1 MSSEKKLF
9 LLDAYALIYR
19 SYYAFI
25 RNPRVNSKG
34 MNTSAIFGFVN
45 TLEEILRK
53 EKPSHIAV
61 VFDPP
66 TPTFRN
72 EIFPEYKANREET
85 PEDIRKSVPYIKK
98 IIEAYNIPILEIAG
112 FEADDVVGTTA
123 TIAEKQ
129 GFITYMMTPDKDF
142 CQLVSD
148 KILIYKPSRSG
159 NEAEVWG
166 LEEVKKNFDVK
177 DPLQVIDILGLW
189 GDASDN
195 VPGAP
200 GIGEVTSKKLISEF
214 GSIENLYENLD
225 KLKPKVQEI
234 LTNNKEKIFL
244 SKNLVTIKR
253 DVPLPVEPADLRPG
267 DMKVQEIKALFE
279 ELEFKTLMQ
288 RIIPESTPARENAVQ
303 GMLFGEPQKET
314 KEETTEETGYKNLAS
329 IETTEHRYHLAGSPE
344 ERRGLAGQLE
354 KLRSF
359 CFDTETSGLDAH
371 SSRLV
376 GLSFSFH
383 AHEAWY
389 VPVPED
395 MNQAKEILRDFKS
408 LLENPGIQKV
418 GQNIKFD
425 ILALKK
431 YDVQVQGPL
440 FDTML
445 AHYLLQP
452 DLRHNLNYLAEIYLG
467 YSPVT
472 IEELIGK
479 KGKNQ
484 LSMRDVDLE
493 AIKEYAAEDA
503 DITWQLKE
511 KLEKELKENNLEKL
525 FKEVE
530 MPLVYVLAEMEWA
543 GIKLDSSILD
553 SFAVELN
560 SEAEKIE
567 KEIFNMAGEQF
578 NLQSPKQLG
587 EVLFERMK
595 VISNPSK
602 TKTNQYSTGED
613 VLEKIADKHPII
625 SKILEYR
632 GLKKLIST
640 YVEAL
645 PKLVNTETGKI
656 HTSFNQ
662 AIAST
667 GRLSSTNPNLQNIP
681 IREERGRE
689 IRKAFISSGENHILL
704 AADYSQIELRLMAH
718 MSKDEAMIQAFLNK
732 EDIHAATAAKIH
744 GIALKDV
751 TRDMRSQAKTAN
763 FGIIYGISAF
773 GLSQRLNISREEAK
787 KLIDGYF
794 SSYPAVKTY
803 MDNNIREA
811 REKGFVETIMGRRR
825 TLPDINSRNAVVR
838 GMAERNAINAPIQG
852 SAADIIKIAMI
863 NILKRF
869 EKEKIQSKLVLQVHD
884 ELVFDVLQSEL
895 ENVKQIAR
903 EEMENAVSLSVPLTV
918 DLGTGNNWLEA
929 H

>member
-1 MSSEKKLF
+1 MSSENKLF

-25 RNPRVNSKG
+25 RNPRLNSKG

-85 PEDIRKSVPYIKK
+85 PEDIRRSVPYIKK

-123 TIAEKQ
+123 TLAEKQ

-148 KILIYKPSRSG
+148 KILIYKPARSG

-166 LEEVKKNFDVK
+166 PDEVKKNFEVK
-177 DPLQVIDILGLW
+177 DPSQVIDILGLW

-214 GSIENLYENLD
+214 GSIENLYKNLE

-383 AHEAWY
+383 AHVAWY

-395 MNQAKEILRDFKS
+395 MNQAKEILRDFKT

-431 YDVQVQGPL
+431 YDIQVQGPL

-525 FKEVE
+525 FKEIE

-553 SFAVELN
+553 SYAVELN